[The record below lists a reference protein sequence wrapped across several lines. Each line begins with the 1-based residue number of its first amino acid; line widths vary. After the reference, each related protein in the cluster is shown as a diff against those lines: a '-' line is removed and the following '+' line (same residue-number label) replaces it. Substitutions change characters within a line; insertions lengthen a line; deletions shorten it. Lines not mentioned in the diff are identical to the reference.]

1 MDLVIVKPAAGD
13 EMEAQ
18 LARGGWPMTSLKAVK
33 IIVTGGSSG
42 IGSACVRG
50 YARNGAK
57 VAVLDIQTAP
67 GELLCQSLRDEGWD
81 AQFWRCDVSV
91 RGEVDAAFDAA
102 GEWLGGL
109 DVLAHVAGVSVP
121 CPAIELGEEQIRAA
135 LDINF
140 MGAVFT
146 NQAACRLM
154 TNGGRIINVGSIAAV
169 RPMLGFAHYGASKAA
184 VHAWTRAVAAEWAFR
199 GISVNVVAPTAITP
213 MALSIAD
220 HLPEPERSNRLDA
233 MRKSNPQGRVLNP
246 EDGVLPLMSF
256 LASPG
261 AAYITG
267 QTLSADGGAMM
278 LGS

>member
-1 MDLVIVKPAAGD
+1 
-13 EMEAQ
+13 
-18 LARGGWPMTSLKAVK
+18 MTCLKGLK

-57 VAVLDIQTAP
+57 VAALDIQTES
-67 GELLCQSLRDEGWD
+67 GELLCRSLRNEGWD
-81 AQFWRCDVSV
+81 AQFWHCDVSV
-91 RGEVDAAFDAA
+91 RDEVETAFNAA
-102 GEWLGGL
+102 GEWLDGL
-109 DVLAHVAGVSVP
+109 DVLAHVAGISVP
-121 CPAIELGEEQIRAA
+121 CPAIELGEEQIRKV

-140 MGAVFT
+140 MGVVFA

-169 RPMLGFAHYGASKAA
+169 RPMVGFSHYGASKAA
-184 VHAWTRAVAAEWAFR
+184 VHAWTRTVAAEWAPR
-199 GISVNVVAPTAITP
+199 GVSVNVVAPTAITP

-220 HLPEPERSNRLDA
+220 YLPEPERSKRLDA

-267 QTLSADGGAMM
+267 QTISVDGGAMM